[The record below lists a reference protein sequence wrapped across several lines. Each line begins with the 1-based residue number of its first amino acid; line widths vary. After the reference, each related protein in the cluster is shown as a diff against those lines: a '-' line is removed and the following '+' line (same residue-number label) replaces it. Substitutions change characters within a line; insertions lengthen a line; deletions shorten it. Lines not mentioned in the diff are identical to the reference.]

1 MQRDAERLFDEY
13 LALAARD
20 GDREAWARL
29 VARWQPRLLA
39 HAWRLLGDAE
49 RARDAVQEAWIEI
62 LRGLGGLDD
71 VVAFPAWAYRITTR
85 RCQRAHGRAERRRL
99 VEDDAGGDDE
109 AASPEAAGDDAPLD
123 DALDLARLLAALD
136 ALPAGQR
143 AALAMFHLEH
153 LGVAE
158 IAIALEIPPGTVKT
172 RLMHA
177 RRRLRAALASP
188 ALTGDTP

>member
-62 LRGLGGLDD
+62 LRGLGTLDD
-71 VVAFPAWAYRITTR
+71 VVAFPAWAFRITTR
-85 RCQRAHGRAERRRL
+85 RCQRAYGRAGRLRL
-99 VEDDAGGDDE
+99 VEDDAGGDDDASAD
-109 AASPEAAGDDAPLD
+109 AAADDAPLD
-123 DALDLARLLAALD
+123 DALDLARLLDALD
-136 ALPAGQR
+136 ALPPGQR
-143 AALAMFHLEH
+143 AALAMYHLEH

-177 RRRLRAALASP
+177 RRRLRAALLPSP
-188 ALTGDTP
+188 ATLGDTP

>member
-20 GDREAWARL
+20 GDRAAWARL

-85 RCQRAHGRAERRRL
+85 RCQRAFGRADRQRL
-99 VEDDAGGDDE
+99 VEDAGDGDED
-109 AASPEAAGDDAPLD
+109 ASPDAAADDAPLD
-123 DALDLARLLAALD
+123 DALDLAQLLAALD
-136 ALPAGQR
+136 ALPPGQR

-188 ALTGDTP
+188 VPTGDTP